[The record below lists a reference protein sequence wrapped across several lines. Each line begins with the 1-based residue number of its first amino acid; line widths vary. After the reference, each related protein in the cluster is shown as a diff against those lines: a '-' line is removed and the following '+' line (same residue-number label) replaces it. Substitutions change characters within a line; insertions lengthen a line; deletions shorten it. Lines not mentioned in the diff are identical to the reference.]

1 MVSHTSTTAAKRVRL
16 DRVCAEA
23 VELARSAAEE
33 AGEGVGDYI
42 GAEPDADRVVSHYF
56 ECTLPNYRGWRWVTV
71 LMRAPRSRNVTVAET
86 ALLPGSDALI
96 APQWVPWSERL
107 RAGDVGVGDLL
118 PTEESDERLMPA
130 YVLSDDD
137 GVEDIAFEL
146 GVGRSRVMS
155 REGRTECAERWYEGP
170 QGPNADIAKS
180 APADAQCGTCGFY
193 LPLAGSLRQLFGVC
207 GNVYA
212 ADDASVVSADHGCGA
227 HSEVLNRDGDVK
239 PKVVEEGNTLLDD
252 SSVDPVA
259 DSSESGKATATEDS
273 QGNTSAEV
281 DADEAKS
288 STAVDGSTPDAEQAS
303 PATDVEQA
311 VSAGDAHDAEHAA
324 TDTTAA
330 AADAESVGNPS
341 GSGEAVTESTGT
353 NTDTDA
359 TGSANE
365 VDARSGQ
372 VESSAAVD
380 ESTSDIGQVATDA
393 EGSARNADDT
403 ADQAQSEETTPVE
416 AQARSE
422 QVETDAAS
430 GSGTSNTEDAAKPD
444 GDSV

>member
-239 PKVVEEGNTLLDD
+239 PKVVEEGNTLFDD

-259 DSSESGKATATEDS
+259 DSSESGKAAAAEDS

-288 STAVDGSTPDAEQAS
+288 STAVDGSTPDAEGS
-303 PATDVEQA
+303 TPPT
-311 VSAGDAHDAEHAA
+311 GDAEHAA

-330 AADAESVGNPS
+330 DAESAANPS
-341 GSGEAVTESTGT
+341 GAGEVVTESTGA
-353 NTDTDA
+353 NTDADA
-359 TGSANE
+359 SGSADD
-365 VDARSGQ
+365 VGAGSDQAK
-372 VESSAAVD
+372 SSADVD
-380 ESTSDIGQVATDA
+380 GSTPDTNHASTDA
-393 EGSARNADDT
+393 EGSASSATDT
-403 ADQAQSEETTPVE
+403 ADEAQPEETTPTE
-416 AQARSE
+416 AQAWSGHA
-422 QVETDAAS
+422 ETDADS

>member
-239 PKVVEEGNTLLDD
+239 PKVVEEGNTLFDD

-259 DSSESGKATATEDS
+259 DSSESGKAAAAEDS

-288 STAVDGSTPDAEQAS
+288 STAVDGSTPDAEGS
-303 PATDVEQA
+303 TPPTGDTEHTATDA
-311 VSAGDAHDAEHAA
+311 
-324 TDTTAA
+324 TAA
-330 AADAESVGNPS
+330 AADAESAANPS
-341 GSGEAVTESTGT
+341 GAGEVVTESTGA
-353 NTDTDA
+353 NTDADA
-359 TGSANE
+359 SGPANDAGAGSDQAK
-365 VDARSGQ
+365 
-372 VESSAAVD
+372 SSADVD
-380 ESTSDIGQVATDA
+380 GSTPDTNHASTDA
-393 EGSARNADDT
+393 EGSASSATDT
-403 ADQAQSEETTPVE
+403 ADEAQPEETTPTE
-416 AQARSE
+416 AQAWSGHA
-422 QVETDAAS
+422 ETDADS